1 MGIIGRIMTPPK
13 CPHPSLGIC
22 ACTTL
27 PGKIDFIDMTK
38 LRIWRWRNYPRLASK
53 PDAITRLFI
62 SERKRESQ
70 KKDLM
75 MGAED
80 QRDVMSGREN
90 CISQG
95 TQAASRSRNGQGNRL
110 PPRAFRKNTALLTH
124 WFSDL

>member
-1 MGIIGRIMTPPK
+1 MTPPK

-62 SERKRESQ
+62 SEKGRESQ

-80 QRDVMSGREN
+80 QRDVMSGFKDGREN

-95 TQAASRSRNGQGNRL
+95 TQVASRSRNGQGNRL
-110 PPRAFRKNTALLTH
+110 PSRAFRKNAALLTH